1 VIVEL
6 LGPTMAG
13 RSRPWRDPR
22 WYAETVDAGELPCR
36 PCAQRHCV
44 PGDFR
49 CLTRISADQVAAA
62 AERAIHH
69 GTAQR
74 ERELQA

>member
-1 VIVEL
+1 
-6 LGPTMAG
+6 M
-13 RSRPWRDPR
+13 
-22 WYAETVDAGELPCR
+22 
-36 PCAQRHCV
+36 
-44 PGDFR
+44 
-49 CLTRISADQVAAA
+49 ISAEQVAAA